1 MAQTGTPEVLSIR
14 PLRVID
20 SSHKLARI
28 ARIAQG
34 SRMVVTAAVVRT
46 AMLLACAE
54 ILTAVAETG
63 GGSPLAFA
71 RFPLASAPVSGRG
84 RSLSRRSGVPALAC
98 ATKGPSFDQTADGSM
113 KDRRNVL
120 QQFGGSVLAAAVAI
134 GAPQL
139 VVAEEEEEAIVN
151 VGKCDPAVLPPRIAR
166 SVLVFGETVVGSC

>member
-1 MAQTGTPEVLSIR
+1 M
-14 PLRVID
+14 
-20 SSHKLARI
+20 
-28 ARIAQG
+28 IAQG

-120 QQFGGSVLAAAVAI
+120 QQFGGSVFAAAVAI